1 VVSLRR
7 ILVIDKGVFMVAAE
21 IRGASPGRT
30 PVHFWIVAVLS
41 LLWNS
46 IGAFDYLASQLRLEF
61 YMSQFDEKMLAFL
74 DAMPAWAVSG
84 WAIAVWAALV
94 GSVGLLLRQRW
105 AVSAFAVSIVGMVLS
120 TVHSYVLSN
129 GLELMG
135 AGGLAFS
142 VVIWVIAFALFFYAR
157 AMAGRGV
164 LR

>member
-1 VVSLRR
+1 
-7 ILVIDKGVFMVAAE
+7 MVAAE
-21 IRGASPGRT
+21 THGGSTGKA
-30 PVHFWIVAVLS
+30 PVHFWIVSVLS

-84 WAIAVWAALV
+84 WAIAVWGAMA
-94 GSVGLLLRQRW
+94 GSVGLLLRRRW
-105 AVSAFAVSIVGMVLS
+105 AVWAFAVSIVGMVVS
-120 TVHSYVLSN
+120 TLHSYVLSN

-135 AGGLAFS
+135 TGGLVFS
-142 VVIWVIAFALFFYAR
+142 AIIWAIAFALFFYAR
-157 AMAGRGV
+157 AMAGNGV